1 MLTAGEIMTS
11 DIITVHP
18 DTSIEEAITT
28 VLAGE
33 ISGLPV
39 TDEDGR
45 LVGLITEFALLAVA
59 YDHPRLGRLSQFPA
73 AHEVLAE
80 CRPVYERFP
89 GWSEEAAMWLAEKR
103 DVTAIGIDTLSLDP
117 GNSATF
123 PVHVNFLATDRY
135 GIENLA
141 NLAHVPPRGA
151 TIVVGLVPW
160 ELGSGGPARVFARW

>member
-59 YDHPRLGRLSQFPA
+59 YDHRVKNHTVREHMTPELITVDINDPISRVADLCIVHRVRRVPVMKNGRLVGVIA
-73 AHEVLAE
+73 
-80 CRPVYERFP
+80 R
-89 GWSEEAAMWLAEKR
+89 R
-103 DVTAIGIDTLSLDP
+103 DVLRALVDAP
-117 GNSATF
+117 SAC
-123 PVHVNFLATDRY
+123 
-135 GIENLA
+135 
-141 NLAHVPPRGA
+141 GA
-151 TIVVGLVPW
+151 
-160 ELGSGGPARVFARW
+160 